1 MKKRDIAT
9 LAVGTALGA
18 MLVSGANAA
27 AGVMAQPTWQDIYVD
42 GQKVNMTAY
51 NIDGNNYVKLR
62 DFGQAVDINVY
73 WQDGVRIDTGS
84 PYTGEAPA
92 QAQPKAQ
99 APASQTTP
107 AEAVRVSCYKDLPLT
122 AGDGSGL
129 MIYPSGIEYTVASSD
144 PSVVAVE
151 KVLGLWKVTA
161 VSPGAAIITATSP
174 DGRTGSV
181 EVTVADGIRQAATG
195 DAGSKDPNTDLTA
208 NMDIRQEMIRL
219 INQTRRANG
228 VGDLTVNGALMNAAQ
243 QCSTKMT
250 REHDSEYECKTAMA
264 YGYPHGFGSNLT
276 WFTGSE
282 YMENV
287 ARTAVNN
294 WINSPGHYQA
304 MIDPRADTIGV
315 GVTIKNG
322 QACCYMFAGDP
333 NSHHPYE

>member
-9 LAVGTALGA
+9 LAVGTTLGA
-18 MLVSGANAA
+18 LLVSGANAA

-51 NIDGNNYVKLR
+51 NIEGNNYVKLR

-92 QAQPKAQ
+92 KVQSQATTQ
-99 APASQTTP
+99 ATAP
-107 AEAVRVSCYKDLPLT
+107 AEAIRISSYKDLPLT

-129 MIYPSGIEYTVASSD
+129 MIYPSGAEYTVVSSD
-144 PSVVAVE
+144 PSVVTVE
-151 KVLGLWKVTA
+151 KVLGLWKATA
-161 VSPGAAIITATSP
+161 VSPGTAKITAAAP

-181 EVTVADGIRQAATG
+181 EITVVKGADTAV
-195 DAGSKDPNTDLTA
+195 DLSV

-219 INQTRRANG
+219 INQTRRENG
-228 VGDLTVNGALMNAAQ
+228 VAELTVNEALMNAAQ
-243 QCSTKMT
+243 DCTARMFRQ
-250 REHDSEYECKTAMA
+250 HDSEYECKTAMA

-282 YMENV
+282 YKEV
-287 ARTAVNN
+287 ARKAVSN
-294 WINSPGHYQA
+294 WINSPGHFQA
-304 MIDPRADTIGV
+304 MIDPRCDTIGV